1 MPVRDLLK
9 KPVISS
15 LFRHVSIL
23 PFDRDEKSILADD
36 QCIFVSEPRKGTVG
50 FTWRVKVIVL
60 LSVRNAET
68 SFCAEFPL
76 P

>member
-23 PFDRDEKSILADD
+23 PFDHDEKSILADD
-36 QCIFVSEPRKGTVG
+36 QCVFVPEPGKPAIG
-50 FTWRVKVIVL
+50 FAWWVKVIIFL
-60 LSVRNAET
+60 CVRYTEASFRAEL
-68 SFCAEFPL
+68 PL